1 MKLGIAVDPSA
12 MKRGDLARCAQL
24 VDDSALDLLWL
35 EATSD
40 RTAAV
45 VAAAASLAGTTERV
59 TIGGRL
65 HLDNSHPVYTAE
77 ECAVLDNLLG
87 GRWIASLAPAPGH
100 EASFD
105 EAAHIVLKAARSR
118 PFAHRGVVWTVPA
131 RIHANTHAQDDAV
144 MVTPS
149 RVRSDG
155 TWIQADSAEDLGAP
169 YLADNSAPRGRGLRP
184 AVFDVESVDGRDAI
198 TRVVEKLRAAGRD
211 DGVDTAILRVPAVN
225 ASNAAFVIDKIAG
238 RIRAAV
244 QLPGLPAGLEQFWD
258 RHNSDEELVSIDV

>member
-12 MKRGDLARCAQL
+12 LKRGDLARCAQL
-24 VDDSALDLLWL
+24 IDDSALDLLWL
-35 EATSD
+35 EAPSD

-65 HLDNSHPVYTAE
+65 YLDHTHPIYTAE

-87 GRWIASLAPAPGH
+87 GRWISSLAPAPGH
-100 EASFD
+100 ESSFD
-105 EAAHIVLKAARSR
+105 EAARIILKAARSR
-118 PFAHRGVVWTVPA
+118 PFVHRGAVWTVPA
-131 RIHANTHAQDDAV
+131 RLRANTHAPDDAV

-155 TWIQADSAEDLGAP
+155 TWVQAESAEALGAP

-184 AVFDVESVDGRDAI
+184 AVFDVDSVDGHDAVV
-198 TRVVEKLRAAGRD
+198 RVVEELRTAGRD
-211 DGVDTAILRVPAVN
+211 DGVDTAILRLPAVG
-225 ASNAAFVIDKIAG
+225 ASNAAFVIDKIAR

-244 QLPGLPAGLEQFWD
+244 QLPALPAGLEQFWD
-258 RHNSDEELVSIDV
+258 RHNFDEELVSIDV